1 MRMPSHYH
9 ERAPDV
15 FHHGREVTHI
25 DMWQIDELLKEG
37 LRNPHAC
44 ITKSQLKRLAEQL
57 LVRNVLLE
65 KQVTELLEERGHGQP
80 AK

>member
-1 MRMPSHYH
+1 MPYP

-15 FHHGREVTHI
+15 FFQGREVTHL
-25 DMWQIDELLKEG
+25 DMWQIDEMLKEG

-65 KQVTELLEERGHGQP
+65 KQVAELKKEL
-80 AK
+80 AA